1 MLTFFRGI
9 AVPSAAVEDIVAD
22 IRERGLHEGGR
33 RWRMFQQ
40 WPSDPAALF
49 AKPDLTTHDTRGES
63 VPKLPAICACG
74 DEDGA
79 AHYAWRHNRSGDNDT
94 PVIIAFTAPI
104 ECVDVDG
111 KDFLYTAIQFG
122 QPERARGVLTEL
134 FGPGILRYAD
144 PAWAKGDPSYAIAMC
159 DLATIDPEIIRAH
172 HANRSVI
179 AGRYGTV
186 FRSAFTVRLPVDAT
200 AIVRVWV
207 PKSEPAPAVP
217 DVSLDNVR

>member
-9 AVPSAAVEDIVAD
+9 AVPGASAEATMAD
-22 IRERGLHEGGR
+22 IRERGLHERGR
-33 RWRMFQQ
+33 LWRMFQQ

-49 AKPDLTTHDTRGES
+49 AKPDLTTHDTRGDD
-63 VPKLPAICACG
+63 VPKVPAICACG

-104 ECVDVDG
+104 DRVDIDG

-122 QPERARGVLTEL
+122 RPERARAVLSAL
-134 FGPGILRYAD
+134 FGPRILRYAD
-144 PAWAKGDPSYAIAMC
+144 PAWARKDPSYAIAMC
-159 DLATIDPEIIRAH
+159 DLAIIDPEIIRAH

-179 AGRYGTV
+179 AGRHGTV
-186 FRSAFTVRLPVDAT
+186 FRSAFTVRMPVDAT
-200 AIVRVWV
+200 AILRVWT
-207 PKSEPAPAVP
+207 PRTEPVPAVA
-217 DVSLDNVR
+217 DVSLADVR